1 MIVNA
6 QAQLKSFIALKGITQ
21 KQLVEILTK
30 KTNRKY
36 TSSSLSKRLSAGT
49 ITYNEMMII
58 ADLLGF
64 EVSYNFKNLDK

>member
-6 QAQLKSFIALKGITQ
+6 QAQLKSWIALKGISQ
-21 KQLVEILTK
+21 KKLVEILTE

-36 TSSSLSKRLSAGT
+36 SASSLSKRLSAGT
-49 ITYNEMMII
+49 ITYNEMMVI

-64 EVSYNFKNLDK
+64 EVSYNFKNQE